1 MRKEQKTGKISNIN
15 LGNMG
20 FVGRFRVRQML
31 REMRTEFT
39 VIFGMFIALLIL
51 MIGVDGFLLCE
62 NISVQNKED
71 TKYQYMYTYKYPEM
85 S

>member
-1 MRKEQKTGKISNIN
+1 
-15 LGNMG
+15 
-20 FVGRFRVRQML
+20 
-31 REMRTEFT
+31 
-39 VIFGMFIALLIL
+39 MFIALLIL

-71 TKYQYMYTYKYPEM
+71 TKYQYMYTYKYAEM